1 MSSREPKV
9 TDALE
14 SNQYDCPTESHK
26 LATELKIWNAVFEG
40 VLTRVI
46 NRINQ
51 KTLKSSKVGRN
62 ADEIENLAQGLP

>member
-14 SNQYDCPTESHK
+14 SKQDDCATESHK
-26 LATELKIWNAVFEG
+26 LVSELKIWNAVFEG
-40 VLTRVI
+40 VLTGVI

-62 ADEIENLAQGLP
+62 ADEIENLVQGLQ